1 MFVIVAG
8 AGLVGREITARLSE
22 NDHDVVAVDID
33 LEVCEMIYAETGAVT
48 VHGNATELRTLREAK
63 IDRADA
69 FICLMRRDSDN
80 IAAAILA
87 KSMSVPRIVVRMR
100 DPGYEEA
107 YRLAG
112 VTTIVR
118 VADLLLNRIVS
129 EIEQPRVKEIM
140 PLGGGAANVY
150 ALRIPPEA
158 DCVGKSVSDI
168 ARMEKFPRESLFM
181 GIYRDEEENF
191 LIPRGGR
198 VLKED
203 DRVFV
208 IARPSDING
217 LVEVLTERSGGR
229 LSRLLGRG
237 GNRGGKEGE

>member
-8 AGLVGREITARLSE
+8 AGLVGREITKRLVE

-33 LEVCEMIYAETGAVT
+33 LEVCEIIYAETGAVT

-63 IDRADA
+63 IDRADV
-69 FICLMRRDSDN
+69 FLCLMRRDSDN

-87 KSMSVPRIVVRMR
+87 KSMDVPRIITRMR

-112 VTTIVR
+112 LTTIVR
-118 VADLLLNRIVS
+118 VADLLLNRIVT
-129 EIEQPRVKEIM
+129 EIEQPRLKEIM

-168 ARMEKFPRESLFM
+168 ARLDRFPEESLFM
-181 GIYRDEEENF
+181 GIYRDEDESF
-191 LIPRGGR
+191 LIPRGDR
-198 VLKED
+198 VLQEH

-208 IARPSDING
+208 IARPSDINR
-217 LVEVLTERSGGR
+217 LVEVLTEKSGGR
-229 LSRLLGRG
+229 LSRLLGRHV
-237 GNRGGKEGE
+237 GKDGEE

>member
-8 AGLVGREITARLSE
+8 AGLVGREITKRLVS
-22 NDHDVVAVDID
+22 NDHDVVVVDID

-48 VHGNATELRTLREAK
+48 VHGNATELRTLQEAK
-63 IDRADA
+63 IDRADV
-69 FICLMRRDSDN
+69 FLCLMRKDSDN
-80 IAAAILA
+80 IASAILA
-87 KSMSVPRIVVRMR
+87 KSNNAPRIVVRMR

-118 VADLLLNRIVS
+118 VADLLLNRIVT

-158 DCVGKSVSDI
+158 GCVGKSVSDI
-168 ARMEKFPRESLFM
+168 ARMESFPDESLFM
-181 GIYRDEEENF
+181 GIYRDEDESF
-191 LIPRGGR
+191 HIPRGGR
-198 VLKED
+198 ILKEND
-203 DRVFV
+203 TVFV
-208 IARPSDING
+208 IARPSDINP
-217 LVEVLTERSGGR
+217 LVEVLTEKPSKGLRSLFGR
-229 LSRLLGRG
+229 RSSNGE
-237 GNRGGKEGE
+237 EGQE